1 MKYLI
6 QSKEFDQEEFEYYV
20 YLAGSMEINNDLNKF
35 SNKFLGFALN
45 KLTPGHKLDFQNRYY
60 EENIKQLLSGEML
73 TINEYK
79 FKIEE

>member
-1 MKYLI
+1 
-6 QSKEFDQEEFEYYV
+6 
-20 YLAGSMEINNDLNKF
+20 MEINNDLNKF

-45 KLTPGHKLDFQNRYY
+45 KLTPGYKLDFQNRYY